1 MKFEVVDRYEIN
13 RAPKDTDTIVFEENK
28 WDDFGYKTTYEVY
41 IFRSQLPGKHIGTI
55 QIGDVL
61 ERDEYFTPATHK
73 YIPKSFDKL
82 PENFIS
88 LGNEDYYKSL
98 YINFK
103 NNTRNILSKMNDI
116 AFNLD
121 LYSKYKDTGVVQT
134 SFFRNI
140 TENEFLNEYSK
151 MANNEGRFSEYSLVL
166 KYTDLDSADSRLMKF
181 KVDPGS
187 LIPSN
192 VHALI
197 GKNGTGK
204 TTILRNLAEAALQ
217 NKCEIKKDQFN
228 THICLKIIPDNKFTG
243 NIFNFFENALYMS
256 FGIFDK
262 FEVTAQSMSENFN
275 YIGAFSSQIH
285 DNEKKNI
292 HNEADEND
300 PIQED
305 TQEAISNNT
314 SDNMNKTFGKL
325 LSKIIRNRERKKR
338 FTNEVRELNITN
350 EYLNSELYL
359 REIEESQSKE
369 ELERAKNQFQKDFE
383 YLSSGHKIILLSVAA
398 LVITVNQNTLV
409 LIDEPELYLHPPLV
423 SEYIRSISR
432 IMVEANGLCILATHS
447 PIVLQE
453 IPKQNV
459 KILESPNDGTTLF
472 EIKEPSLETFGENVA
487 TLTKYVFR
495 YDIIKSGFYNKIK
508 QLFYNSKD
516 IDDLDS
522 LSLGRDAKVFL
533 NLLKFN
539 RKTEKKDISINN
551 ESRDEIV

>member
-13 RAPKDTDTIVFEENK
+13 RSPKDRDTIVFEENK

-41 IFRSQLPGKHIGTI
+41 VFRSQLPGKHIGTI

-61 ERDEYFTPATHK
+61 ERDEYFLPPTHK

-82 PENFIS
+82 PDNFIS

-98 YINFK
+98 YSNFK
-103 NNTRNILSKMNDI
+103 NSTRTILSDMNDI
-116 AFNLD
+116 AFNRD

-140 TENEFLNEYSK
+140 TENEFKNEYIK
-151 MANNEGRFSEYSLVL
+151 MANNEGRFSKYSLEL
-166 KYTDLDSADSRLMKF
+166 EYIDLDSADSRIFEFEVNPTSK
-181 KVDPGS
+181 
-187 LIPSN
+187 IPSN

-204 TTILRNLAEAALQ
+204 TTVLRNLAEAAVQ
-217 NKCEIKKDQFN
+217 NKCEVIKNQFN
-228 THICLKIIPDNKFTG
+228 TNLCLTIKPYGTFTG

-256 FGIFDK
+256 FSIFDK
-262 FEVTAQSMSENFN
+262 FELTDPSISENFN
-275 YIGAFSSQIH
+275 YIGAYFSQIH
-285 DNEKKNI
+285 DNEDKN
-292 HNEADEND
+292 NNDKVDEGES
-300 PIQED
+300 IQD
-305 TQEAISNNT
+305 DSKIVNPSNISY
-314 SDNMNKTFGKL
+314 NMNETFGKL
-325 LSKIIRNRERKKR
+325 LSKIIRNREKKKQ
-338 FTNEVRELNITN
+338 FANEVRELNITN

-359 REIEESQSKE
+359 KTIEESQTKDILE
-369 ELERAKNQFQKDFE
+369 EAKKQFQEDFE

-432 IMVEANGLCILATHS
+432 IMVEANGLCIVATHS

-459 KILESPNDGTTLF
+459 KILESPNKDTSLF

-487 TLTKYVFR
+487 TLTKYVFK

-508 QLFYNSKD
+508 QLFNTSEN
-516 IDDLDS
+516 IDDLDT

-539 RKTEKKDISINN
+539 RNSEKKDSSIDDKG
-551 ESRDEIV
+551 RDEIV